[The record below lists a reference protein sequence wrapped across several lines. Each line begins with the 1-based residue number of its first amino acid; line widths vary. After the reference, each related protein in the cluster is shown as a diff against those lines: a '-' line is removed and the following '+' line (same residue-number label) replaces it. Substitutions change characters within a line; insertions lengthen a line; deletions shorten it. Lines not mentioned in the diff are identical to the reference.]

1 MTPSII
7 RLRALEKQL
16 YAYLY
21 AMTVI
26 DFDAETVAP
35 EGSADGR
42 AEATEVL
49 SRASFDLL
57 VNDGT
62 AALLKEAAADAETEQ
77 ERAEVRNLQR
87 QYDEIARIP
96 ADEYAAFTKLCS
108 QSVPAWTKAKRTNDF
123 SLFAPYLEK
132 LIAAR
137 RAQARYFAPD
147 RDPYE
152 VLLDR
157 YEKGLTIAQ
166 CDEFFATLR
175 ETIVPLLADIQTRGK
190 AVRTDF
196 LDQEWPIDA
205 QRQVSKK
212 IMELWGLDP
221 AHCYLAESEHP
232 FTTEFWRGDVRIT
245 THYMPRDIF
254 SNLYSVAHEGG
265 HALYELNINPDYD
278 YTVVTHG
285 ATMGIHESQSRL
297 FENLVGRS
305 RAFVHYLYPTLK
317 ELFPAQ
323 LADVS
328 AEEIWRAVNRAE
340 PGLIRT
346 EADELT
352 YSLHI
357 MVRYE
362 LEKALM
368 QGTLA
373 VADLPAAWNAKYKE
387 YLGVDVPDDAHGCLQ
402 DIHWSMGDIG
412 YFPSY
417 ALGSAYGAQAL
428 DDLRKTNDFD
438 AQWANGDVE
447 PLKAAL
453 KERVWQWGQHE
464 GTRLARREPLR
475 RQVRPAP
482 LHRLFKEEIHRAVR
496 AVKQEP
502 SGPCVGRGAPT
513 PPPFSAIPHK
523 KSRRMP
529 FSGGIFSA

>member
-1 MTPSII
+1 MKPSII

-166 CDEFFATLR
+166 CDEFFTTLR

-205 QRQVSKK
+205 QRRVSKK

-305 RAFVHYLYPTLK
+305 RAFVRYLYPTLK

-417 ALGSAYGAQAL
+417 ALGSAYGAQAI
-428 DDLRKTNDFD
+428 DDLRKANDFD

-453 KERVWQWGQHE
+453 KERVWQWGSMK
-464 GTRLARREPLR
+464 EPAWL
-475 RQVRPAP
+475 VES
-482 LHRLFKEEIHRAVR
+482 LCGGKFD
-496 AVKQEP
+496 
-502 SGPCVGRGAPT
+502 
-513 PPPFSAIPHK
+513 PHHFTDYLK
-523 KSRRMP
+523 KKYTELYEL
-529 FSGGIFSA
+529 

>member
-1 MTPSII
+1 MKPSII

-205 QRQVSKK
+205 QRRVSKK

-352 YSLHI
+352 YCLHI

-362 LEKALM
+362 LERRMFAGEL
-368 QGTLA
+368 TA
-373 VADLPAAWNAKYKE
+373 HDLPAQWNRLYKA
-387 YLGVDVPDDAHGCLQ
+387 YLGVDVPNDREGILQ
-402 DIHWSMGDIG
+402 DSHWANGNIG

-417 ALGSAYGAQAL
+417 AIGSAYGAQY
-428 DDLRKTNDFD
+428 LRQMQKDFNVS
-438 AQWANGDVE
+438 AVVATG
-447 PLKAAL
+447 
-453 KERVWQWGQHE
+453 
-464 GTRLARREPLR
+464 RLTQINRWL
-475 RQVRPAP
+475 
-482 LHRLFKEEIHRAVR
+482 EEKIW
-496 AVKQEP
+496 KF
-502 SGPCVGRGAPT
+502 GCMKDPT
-513 PPPFSAIPHK
+513 PLFESVCGPFDPTCYTAYLRDK
-523 KSRRMP
+523 
-529 FSGGIFSA
+529 FTEVYGL

>member
-1 MTPSII
+1 MKPSII

-166 CDEFFATLR
+166 CDEFFSTLR

-205 QRQVSKK
+205 QRRVSKK

-352 YSLHI
+352 YCLHV

-362 LEKALM
+362 IEKQLIG
-368 QGTLA
+368 GTLEAKDVPA
-373 VADLPAAWNAKYKE
+373 VWAKLYKE
-387 YLGVDVPDDAHGCLQ
+387 YLGIEVPNDRDGCLQ
-402 DIHWSMGDIG
+402 DSHWSGGAFG

-417 ALGSAYGAQAL
+417 ALGSAYGAQM
-428 DDLRKTNDFD
+428 
-438 AQWANGDVE
+438 
-447 PLKAAL
+447 
-453 KERVWQWGQHE
+453 
-464 GTRLARREPLR
+464 LR
-475 RQVRPAP
+475 RMEQDVDVWGAAAKGDLTPITAWLREKVHQYGGLMEPAD
-482 LHRLFKEEIHRAVR
+482 V
-496 AVKQEP
+496 VKNAC
-502 SGPCVGRGAPT
+502 GD
-513 PPPFSAIPHK
+513 FSAEDYIQYLTRK
-523 KSRRMP
+523 YTELY
-529 FSGGIFSA
+529 GL

>member
-1 MTPSII
+1 MKASIL

-16 YAYLY
+16 YAYRY
-21 AMTVI
+21 ALNVV

-35 EGSADGR
+35 EGGADGR

-57 VNDGT
+57 VNADT

-77 ERAEVRNLQR
+77 EKAEVRNLQR
-87 QYDEIARIP
+87 QYDEIAKIP

-108 QSVPAWTKAKRTNDF
+108 QSVPAWVKAKRTNDF

-132 LIAAR
+132 IVAAR
-137 RAQARYFAPD
+137 RAQAHYFAPD

-152 VLLDR
+152 VLLDS

-166 CDEFFATLR
+166 CAAFFATLR
-175 ETIVPLLADIQTRGK
+175 ETIVPLLADIEARGK

-196 LDQEWPIDA
+196 LDQDWPPEG
-205 QRQVSKK
+205 QRKVSQK

-221 AHCYLAESEHP
+221 AHCHLSESEHP

-245 THYMPRDIF
+245 THYMERDMF

-278 YTVVTHG
+278 YTAVTGG

-297 FENLVGRS
+297 FENIVGRS
-305 RAFVHYLYPTLK
+305 RAFVDYLYPTLK
-317 ELFPAQ
+317 EIFPAQ

-328 AEEIWRAVNRAE
+328 AEEIWRAANRAE
-340 PGLIRT
+340 PSLIRT

-352 YSLHI
+352 YALHI

-362 LEKALM
+362 LEKALI

-402 DIHWSMGDIG
+402 DIHWAMGDIG

-417 ALGSAYGAQAL
+417 ALGSAYGAQAI
-428 DDLRKTNDFD
+428 DDLRKTHDFD
-438 AQWANGDVE
+438 AEWARGDME

-453 KERVWQWGQHE
+453 KERVWQWGSMK
-464 GTRLARREPLR
+464 EPQWL
-475 RQVRPAP
+475 VES
-482 LHRLFKEEIHRAVR
+482 LCG
-496 AVKQEP
+496 
-502 SGPCVGRGAPT
+502 GP
-513 PPPFSAIPHK
+513 FDPHHFTDYLK
-523 KSRRMP
+523 RKYTELY
-529 FSGGIFSA
+529 AL

>member
-1 MTPSII
+1 MKPSII

-166 CDEFFATLR
+166 CDEFFSTLR

-205 QRQVSKK
+205 QRRVSKK

-340 PGLIRT
+340 PGPIRT

-352 YSLHI
+352 YCLHV

-362 LEKALM
+362 IEKQLIG
-368 QGTLA
+368 GTLEAKDVPA
-373 VADLPAAWNAKYKE
+373 VWAKLYKE
-387 YLGVDVPDDAHGCLQ
+387 YLGIEVPNDRDGCLQ
-402 DIHWSMGDIG
+402 DSHWSGGAFG

-417 ALGSAYGAQAL
+417 ALGSAYGAQM
-428 DDLRKTNDFD
+428 
-438 AQWANGDVE
+438 
-447 PLKAAL
+447 
-453 KERVWQWGQHE
+453 
-464 GTRLARREPLR
+464 LR
-475 RQVRPAP
+475 RMEQDVDVWGAAARGDLTPITAWLREKVHQYGGLMEPAD
-482 LHRLFKEEIHRAVR
+482 V
-496 AVKQEP
+496 VKNAC
-502 SGPCVGRGAPT
+502 GD
-513 PPPFSAIPHK
+513 FSAEDYIQYLTRK
-523 KSRRMP
+523 YTELY
-529 FSGGIFSA
+529 GL

>member
-1 MTPSII
+1 MKPSII

-49 SRASFDLL
+49 SRASYDLL
-57 VNDGT
+57 VTDGT
-62 AALLKEAAADAETEQ
+62 AALLKAAAADAETEQ

-87 QYDEIARIP
+87 QYDEIVRIP

-108 QSVPAWTKAKRTNDF
+108 QSVPAWTKAKRTNNF

-132 LIAAR
+132 IIAAR

-205 QRQVSKK
+205 QRLVSKK

-317 ELFPAQ
+317 ELIPAQ

-357 MVRYE
+357 MVR
-362 LEKALM
+362 
-368 QGTLA
+368 
-373 VADLPAAWNAKYKE
+373 
-387 YLGVDVPDDAHGCLQ
+387 
-402 DIHWSMGDIG
+402 
-412 YFPSY
+412 
-417 ALGSAYGAQAL
+417 
-428 DDLRKTNDFD
+428 
-438 AQWANGDVE
+438 
-447 PLKAAL
+447 
-453 KERVWQWGQHE
+453 
-464 GTRLARREPLR
+464 
-475 RQVRPAP
+475 
-482 LHRLFKEEIHRAVR
+482 
-496 AVKQEP
+496 
-502 SGPCVGRGAPT
+502 
-513 PPPFSAIPHK
+513 
-523 KSRRMP
+523 
-529 FSGGIFSA
+529 

>member
-1 MTPSII
+1 MKPSII

-196 LDQEWPIDA
+196 LDQDWPIDA
-205 QRQVSKK
+205 QRRVSKK

-352 YSLHI
+352 YCLHV

-362 LEKALM
+362 IEKQLIG
-368 QGTLA
+368 GTLEAKDVPA
-373 VADLPAAWNAKYKE
+373 VWAKLYKE
-387 YLGVDVPDDAHGCLQ
+387 YLGIEVPNDRDGCLQ
-402 DIHWSMGDIG
+402 DSHWSGGAFG

-417 ALGSAYGAQAL
+417 ALGSAYGAQM
-428 DDLRKTNDFD
+428 
-438 AQWANGDVE
+438 
-447 PLKAAL
+447 
-453 KERVWQWGQHE
+453 
-464 GTRLARREPLR
+464 LR
-475 RQVRPAP
+475 RMEQDVDVWGAAAKGDLTPITAWLREKVHQYGGLMEPAD
-482 LHRLFKEEIHRAVR
+482 V
-496 AVKQEP
+496 VKNAC
-502 SGPCVGRGAPT
+502 GD
-513 PPPFSAIPHK
+513 FSAEDYIQYLTRK
-523 KSRRMP
+523 YT
-529 FSGGIFSA
+529 GLYGL

>member
-1 MTPSII
+1 MNHPVKILVII
-7 RLRALEKQL
+7 PCYNEEANIVSTVERLRATCPQVDFLIINDCSTDRSAELLAEHGYPFLDLPVNLGIGGGVQCGYR
-16 YAYLY
+16 YA
-21 AMTVI
+21 
-26 DFDAETVAP
+26 
-35 EGSADGR
+35 
-42 AEATEVL
+42 
-49 SRASFDLL
+49 
-57 VNDGT
+57 
-62 AALLKEAAADAETEQ
+62 
-77 ERAEVRNLQR
+77 
-87 QYDEIARIP
+87 
-96 ADEYAAFTKLCS
+96 
-108 QSVPAWTKAKRTNDF
+108 RTNGYDV
-123 SLFAPYLEK
+123 AVQMDGDGQHDPAYLEK

-205 QRQVSKK
+205 QRLVSKK

-317 ELFPAQ
+317 ELFPSQ

-453 KERVWQWGQHE
+453 KERVWQWGSMK
-464 GTRLARREPLR
+464 EPAWL
-475 RQVRPAP
+475 VES
-482 LHRLFKEEIHRAVR
+482 LCGGKFD
-496 AVKQEP
+496 
-502 SGPCVGRGAPT
+502 
-513 PPPFSAIPHK
+513 PHHFTDYLK
-523 KSRRMP
+523 KKYTELYEL
-529 FSGGIFSA
+529 

>member
-1 MTPSII
+1 MKPSII

-205 QRQVSKK
+205 QRRVSKK

-352 YSLHI
+352 YCLHI

-362 LEKALM
+362 LERRMFAGEL
-368 QGTLA
+368 TA
-373 VADLPAAWNAKYKE
+373 HDLPAQWNRLYKA
-387 YLGVDVPDDAHGCLQ
+387 YLGVDVPNDREGILQ
-402 DIHWSMGDIG
+402 DSHWANGNIG

-417 ALGSAYGAQAL
+417 AIGSAYGAQY
-428 DDLRKTNDFD
+428 LRQMQKDFD
-438 AQWANGDVE
+438 VS
-447 PLKAAL
+447 AA
-453 KERVWQWGQHE
+453 VATG
-464 GTRLARREPLR
+464 RLTQINRWL
-475 RQVRPAP
+475 
-482 LHRLFKEEIHRAVR
+482 EEKIW
-496 AVKQEP
+496 KF
-502 SGPCVGRGAPT
+502 GCMKDPT
-513 PPPFSAIPHK
+513 PLFESVCGPFDPTCYTAYLRDK
-523 KSRRMP
+523 
-529 FSGGIFSA
+529 FTEVYGL

>member
-1 MTPSII
+1 MKPSII

-317 ELFPAQ
+317 ELFPSQ

-352 YSLHI
+352 YCLHV

-362 LEKALM
+362 IEKQLIG
-368 QGTLA
+368 GTLEAKDVPA
-373 VADLPAAWNAKYKE
+373 VWAKLYKE
-387 YLGVDVPDDAHGCLQ
+387 YLGIEVPNDRDGCLQ
-402 DIHWSMGDIG
+402 DSHWSGGAFG

-417 ALGSAYGAQAL
+417 ALGSAYGAQM
-428 DDLRKTNDFD
+428 
-438 AQWANGDVE
+438 
-447 PLKAAL
+447 
-453 KERVWQWGQHE
+453 
-464 GTRLARREPLR
+464 LR
-475 RQVRPAP
+475 RMEQDVDVWGAAAKGDLTPITAWLREKVHQYGGLMEPAD
-482 LHRLFKEEIHRAVR
+482 V
-496 AVKQEP
+496 VKNAC
-502 SGPCVGRGAPT
+502 GD
-513 PPPFSAIPHK
+513 FSAEDYIQYLTRK
-523 KSRRMP
+523 YT
-529 FSGGIFSA
+529 GLYGL